1 MKSVHQRPLGTTQY
15 PFTPPLLLEEE
26 TYSKRDSLNQDGIPG
41 GRVASIPILLVNPSS
56 PRDGSKLEPF

>member
-41 GRVASIPILLVNPSS
+41 GRVALLQW
-56 PRDGSKLEPF
+56 

>member
-26 TYSKRDSLNQDGIPG
+26 TYSKRDSLNQAGIPG
-41 GRVASIPILLVNPSS
+41 GRVALFNG
-56 PRDGSKLEPF
+56 RTAE